1 MFPVARVG
9 IRQLSMRVVSTRSIV
24 NTMSKFQ
31 NQKRVIDEVKPV
43 VIEEVYS
50 PPVTLDRELPDPYAD
65 KKKNRYY
72 FVAYG
77 IGVIVSLAIIF
88 NYEKTRSPIINSTLY
103 FLRRSSVAKEELG
116 EGINFAS
123 SWPWIS
129 GELNTVKGRIDI
141 EFQVKGTKQNG
152 TLKLKAERESKQVG
166 FQVDHFVLVCDNKQ
180 GIPTTYDL
188 TKDPE
193 YIFDL

>member
-1 MFPVARVG
+1 MFTG
-9 IRQLSMRVVSTRSIV
+9 ITRGFTRLPLAYSGKRTIF
-24 NTMSKFQ
+24 NTILKFQ
-31 NQKRVIDEVKPV
+31 PQKLTNDQVKLDV
-43 VIEEVYS
+43 TNHEDYK
-50 PPVTLDRELPDPYAD
+50 PPVTLDRELPDPFAD

-72 FVAYG
+72 FVVYG
-77 IGVIVSLAIIF
+77 IGVVVSCAIIF

-103 FLRRSSVAKEELG
+103 FLRRSSIAKEQLG

-129 GELNTVKGRIDI
+129 GQLNTVQGKIDI
-141 EFQVKGTKQNG
+141 EFQVKGSKRSG
-152 TLKLKAERESKQVG
+152 TLKLKAYRESKLVG
-166 FQVDHFVLVCDNKQ
+166 FNVDHFILICDD
-180 GIPTTYDL
+180 TTYDL